1 MAGSDDVA
9 TIPLGLEGP
18 YGASARLPDFA
29 RFDKILLIAGGV
41 GATFVMPIYRS
52 ILESDDFSHRL
63 RFIWATRK
71 LAETQWAFPIAND
84 DDERAMEPSPHA
96 VEVFVTQ
103 PMGPDLRASEAGE
116 DVELAEDDQ
125 LLSMEEQMEKP
136 RKGMLL
142 RAGRPRISSIVD
154 EEFSKASRVAVIA
167 CGPKALTETVSD
179 CVEPWISR
187 GIDVYWHDETFG
199 W

>member
-1 MAGSDDVA
+1 M
-9 TIPLGLEGP
+9 
-18 YGASARLPDFA
+18 
-29 RFDKILLIAGGV
+29 
-41 GATFVMPIYRS
+41 
-52 ILESDDFSHRL
+52 
-63 RFIWATRK
+63 
-71 LAETQWAFPIAND
+71 
-84 DDERAMEPSPHA
+84 
-96 VEVFVTQ
+96 EVFVTQ
-103 PMGPDLRASEAGE
+103 PMGPDIQAGEAG
-116 DVELAEDDQ
+116 DDIELAEDDQ

-142 RAGRPRISSIVD
+142 RAGRPRISAIVD

-179 CVEPWISR
+179 SVELWISR